1 MNTITDWKNLKGG
14 SETDAIYHEIKFKP
28 RKSKRIKW
36 INARLSDIVDIVK
49 ETLKSIYYGRK
60 FLICIL

>member
-1 MNTITDWKNLKGG
+1 MFICNAHYLLKFHDNTYIFALQKT
-14 SETDAIYHEIKFKP
+14 P